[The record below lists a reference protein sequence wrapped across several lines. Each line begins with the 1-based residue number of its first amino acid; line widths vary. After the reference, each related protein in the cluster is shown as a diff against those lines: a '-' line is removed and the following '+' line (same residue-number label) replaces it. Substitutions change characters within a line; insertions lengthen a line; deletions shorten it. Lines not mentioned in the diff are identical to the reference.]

1 MINRVVFIAVLILT
15 FQFVYAQEKTLIK
28 QIDKEL
34 GKAISSK
41 VILYKHL
48 HENPELSFREKETS
62 KLISTKLKSFG
73 FEIIDNIGGY
83 GFAGV
88 LKNGEGPVI
97 MYRTDLDALPIFE
110 KTDVSYASCKT
121 DTLNGLETAV
131 MHACGHDMHMTVFV
145 GVAELM
151 SKMKNNWKGTLVML
165 GQPAE
170 ELGGSALLLENDLFL
185 KIPVPSLALAYH
197 VSPELEA
204 GKIGYIPGPAW
215 AKVNTVEITV
225 HGHGGHGA
233 YPHQSID
240 PIVLSARI
248 ILALQTIVS
257 REISPLNPAVV
268 TVGAIHGGKKHNV
281 IPDDVHMML
290 TLRSYSDEVA
300 AKMIS
305 SIERICNG
313 IAASA
318 GLEKKE
324 FPNVVEI
331 YNSLPPGINNPELT
345 EKIAQVLK
353 KEFGETAILK
363 QEPSM
368 GAEDFYAYGST
379 SEKIPLCM
387 LRLGSVSKE
396 TIEEHD
402 KSGTP
407 LPGLHS
413 SYYAPIPEKT
423 INTGVKAMIITL
435 IQLMNEIP
443 LHTSTQQGHE

>member
-1 MINRVVFIAVLILT
+1 MIKKIVFIAVLVLS
-15 FQFVYAQEKTLIK
+15 FQFVSAQEKNLIK

-34 GKAISSK
+34 VKVISSK
-41 VILYKHL
+41 IDLYKHL
-48 HENPELSFREKETS
+48 HQNPELSYREKETS
-62 KLISTKLKSFG
+62 KLLSAKLKSFG
-73 FEIIDNIGGY
+73 FKIIDNIGGY

-88 LKNGEGPVI
+88 LKNGKGPVI
-97 MYRTDLDALPIFE
+97 MYRTDLDALPILE
-110 KTDVSYASCKT
+110 KTGVTYASTKT
-121 DTLNGLETAV
+121 DTLDGLETSV
-131 MHACGHDMHMTVFV
+131 MHACGHDMHMTVFT
-145 GVAELM
+145 GIAELM
-151 SKMKNNWKGTLVML
+151 SKMKDKWSGTLVML

-170 ELGGSALLLENDLFL
+170 ELGGAAVLLENDLFS
-185 KIPVPSLALAYH
+185 KIPIPSIALAYH

-215 AKVNTVEITV
+215 AKVNSVEITV

-290 TLRSYSDEVA
+290 TLRSYSAEVA

-305 SIERICNG
+305 SIKRVCDG
-313 IAASA
+313 VAKSA
-318 GLEKKE
+318 GLSESE
-324 FPNVVEI
+324 YPTVVEVHK
-331 YNSLPPGINNPELT
+331 SLPPGINNPELT
-345 EKIAQVLK
+345 EKIARVLK
-353 KEFGETAILK
+353 KGMGETAIVK

-379 SEKIPLCM
+379 DKKITLCM

-396 TIEEHD
+396 TID
-402 KSGTP
+402 KHNKQGTS

-413 SYYAPIPEKT
+413 SYYAPVPKKT
-423 INTGVKAMIITL
+423 IETGVKAMLITL
-435 IQLMNEIP
+435 IKLMNK
-443 LHTSTQQGHE
+443 

>member
-1 MINRVVFIAVLILT
+1 MINRIVFIAVLIFT
-15 FQFVYAQEKTLIK
+15 FQFVYAQEKNLIK
-28 QIDKEL
+28 QIDVEL
-34 GKAISSK
+34 NKAISSK

-62 KLISTKLKSFG
+62 KLLSEKLKSLG
-73 FEIIDNIGGY
+73 FEIIENIGGY

-97 MYRTDLDALPIFE
+97 MYRTDLDALPILE
-110 KTDVSYASCKT
+110 KTGVSYASCKT

-151 SKMKNNWKGTLVML
+151 SKMKNKWSGTLVML

-170 ELGGSALLLENDLFL
+170 ELGGSAVLLENDLFK
-185 KIPVPSLALAYH
+185 KIPTPSLALAYH

-233 YPHQSID
+233 YPHQAID

-268 TVGAIHGGKKHNV
+268 TVGAIQGGKKHNV

-290 TLRSYSDEVA
+290 TLRSYSDEVSA
-300 AKMIS
+300 RMIS
-305 SIERICNG
+305 SIKRICNG

-318 GLEKKE
+318 GLSESE
-324 FPNVVEI
+324 CPTVVEI
-331 YNSLPPGINNPELT
+331 HKSLPPGINNPELT
-345 EKIAQVLK
+345 EKIAKMLK
-353 KEFGETAILK
+353 QEFGETAILK

-368 GAEDFYAYGST
+368 GGEDFFAYGST
-379 SEKIPLCM
+379 AENVTLCM

-396 TIEEHD
+396 TIEKHKKE
-402 KSGTP
+402 GTS

-413 SYYAPIPEKT
+413 SYYAPVPEKT
-423 INTGVKAMIITL
+423 INMGVKAMTLAIIKL
-435 IQLMNEIP
+435 FEDGESIINK
-443 LHTSTQQGHE
+443 